1 MEQGEISGE
10 EGNEETGV
18 GGNEGDRCNIS
29 EEELSK
35 NECRGVQGTEEAE
48 RQRSETNKKKKKR
61 WEGKM
66 CCVAAAFSPDMMSA
80 KKSCNASWLV
90 LSMA

>member
-18 GGNEGDRCNIS
+18 GRNEGDRCNIS

-48 RQRSETNKKKKKR
+48 RQRSEKTNKKKG
-61 WEGKM
+61 GKEK
-66 CCVAAAFSPDMMSA
+66 CV
-80 KKSCNASWLV
+80 V
-90 LSMA
+90 LQQLFPLI

>member
-18 GGNEGDRCNIS
+18 GRNEGDRCNIS

-48 RQRSETNKKKKKR
+48 RQRSEKNKQKKKVGRKNVL
-61 WEGKM
+61 
-66 CCVAAAFSPDMMSA
+66 CCSSFFP
-80 KKSCNASWLV
+80 
-90 LSMA
+90 

>member
-48 RQRSETNKKKKKR
+48 S
-61 WEGKM
+61 
-66 CCVAAAFSPDMMSA
+66 
-80 KKSCNASWLV
+80 
-90 LSMA
+90 

>member
-1 MEQGEISGE
+1 MKKQFKKPLGSAALRTRREWGQIWEMEQGEISGE

-18 GGNEGDRCNIS
+18 GRNEGDRCNIS

-48 RQRSETNKKKKKR
+48 S
-61 WEGKM
+61 
-66 CCVAAAFSPDMMSA
+66 
-80 KKSCNASWLV
+80 
-90 LSMA
+90 

>member
-18 GGNEGDRCNIS
+18 GRNEGDRCNIS

-48 RQRSETNKKKKKR
+48 S
-61 WEGKM
+61 
-66 CCVAAAFSPDMMSA
+66 
-80 KKSCNASWLV
+80 
-90 LSMA
+90 

>member
-48 RQRSETNKKKKKR
+48 RQRSETNKKKKKG
-61 WEGKM
+61 GKEK
-66 CCVAAAFSPDMMSA
+66 CV
-80 KKSCNASWLV
+80 V
-90 LSMA
+90 LQQLFPLI

>member
-1 MEQGEISGE
+1 MQEK
-10 EGNEETGV
+10 GN
-18 GGNEGDRCNIS
+18 RS

-48 RQRSETNKKKKKR
+48 KQRSEKNKPPPKKKG

-66 CCVAAAFSPDMMSA
+66 CCVVAAFSPDMMSA